1 MIDMITFKL
10 ISTALT
16 LKMTFLDIM
25 KRNEVLRLVFI
36 KFLVISELNYVAESK
51 PLSIGRIDREELHP
65 KSTNI
70 TFTSNSKKIYQ
81 DGLSVEN
88 TLFPGQVNERH
99 MLIDS
104 ITPDEFKVTTAD
116 DLKFASDDLLTLD
129 RDADMFIR
137 VNITVMT
144 EQNITRYTLFFY
156 LLKVILG

>member
-10 ISTALT
+10 ISTTLT
-16 LKMTFLDIM
+16 LNMIFLDIM

-81 DGLSVEN
+81 DGLSVEK

-144 EQNITRYTLFFY
+144 EQNITRYTFF
-156 LLKVILG
+156 LSS